1 MDNKFKN
8 KLFEEVK
15 KRGLLSE
22 QEDTE
27 KKSGSLTEMLSILLH
42 SRNQIHIFHL
52 QTDSQSSFAEHSALR
67 GYYDEIGDLIDGL
80 VESYQGK
87 HGIIKGYSSG
97 KIEDYKSGEQ
107 VITYLE
113 KIDSVIEKNRKSV
126 KESYIQNQIDEV
138 QTLLYSTLYKMK
150 FLK

>member
-42 SRNQIHIFHL
+42 SRNQIHVFHL
-52 QTDSQSSFAEHSALR
+52 QTESYSQHKAL
-67 GYYDEIGDLIDGL
+67 GKFYDEITDLIDGI

-87 HGIIKGYSSG
+87 HGIIKGYTIG

>member
-1 MDNKFKN
+1 MKNENKLKQQ
-8 KLFEEVK
+8 LFEEVK
-15 KRGLLSE
+15 RRGLLSE
-22 QEDTE
+22 QEEPE
-27 KKSGSLTEMLSILLH
+27 KKAGGLTEIVSTLLH
-42 SRNQIHIFHL
+42 SRNQIHVFHL
-52 QTDSQSSFAEHSALR
+52 QTESYSQHKAL
-67 GYYDEIGDLIDGL
+67 GKFYDEITDLIDGI

-107 VITYLE
+107 VISYLE
-113 KIDSVIEKNRKSV
+113 KIDLVIEKNRKSI

>member
-1 MDNKFKN
+1 MEKDE
-8 KLFEEVK
+8 KLKQQLFNEVK
-15 KRGLLSE
+15 RRGLLSE

-27 KKSGSLTEMLSILLH
+27 KKSGSPTEMISILLH
-42 SRNQIHIFHL
+42 SKNQIHVFHL
-52 QTDSQSSFAEHSALR
+52 QTESYAEHKAL
-67 GYYDEIGDLIDGL
+67 GNYYEGIVDLIDGI

-107 VITYLE
+107 VISYLE
-113 KIDSVIEKNRKSV
+113 KIDLVIEKNRKSI

>member
-27 KKSGSLTEMLSILLH
+27 KKSGSPIEMLSILLH
-42 SRNQIHIFHL
+42 SRNQIHVFHL
-52 QTDSQSSFAEHSALR
+52 QTESYAEHKAL
-67 GYYDEIGDLIDGL
+67 GDFYEGIGDLIDGI
-80 VESYQGK
+80 VESHQGK
-87 HGIIKGYSSG
+87 HGIIKGYGTG

>member
-42 SRNQIHIFHL
+42 SRNQIHVFHL
-52 QTDSQSSFAEHSALR
+52 QTESYAEHKAL
-67 GYYDEIGDLIDGL
+67 GDFYEGIGELIDGI
-80 VESYQGK
+80 VESHQGK
-87 HGIIKGYSSG
+87 HGIIK
-97 KIEDYKSGEQ
+97 
-107 VITYLE
+107 
-113 KIDSVIEKNRKSV
+113 
-126 KESYIQNQIDEV
+126 
-138 QTLLYSTLYKMK
+138 
-150 FLK
+150 